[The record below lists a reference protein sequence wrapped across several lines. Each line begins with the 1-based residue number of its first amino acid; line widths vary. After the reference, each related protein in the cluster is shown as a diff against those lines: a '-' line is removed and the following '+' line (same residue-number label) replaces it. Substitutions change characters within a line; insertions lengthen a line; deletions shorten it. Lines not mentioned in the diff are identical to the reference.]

1 MNIGV
6 LSNVF
11 FKTLSRYKNTA
22 RLIEESFEQRGYL
35 SGARFDE
42 LAAQQGSDVALFN
55 AANKRAIKFM
65 EKAGGGR
72 DVTGRTGFTWYLTRT
87 GRNQTTGSN
96 NLRDAINQAALP
108 EEKEAIKRLR
118 ERYFNTARD
127 SEEFRTLGKEYD
139 NSGIKSTKQV
149 VDELTK
155 FRDADMGDSRLM
167 RLTIQRPER
176 PGPMISLVKYKD
188 DATRKKAFDL
198 FEEQMQWADNA
209 GPTSAGERLSS
220 QKILNSLYDEGENL
234 VFSTSKGT
242 LKGSNIPLTNTN
254 ETKHLV
260 KGIKHDLIE
269 SGDFIEKYGVW
280 EMPSVANAGTE
291 ISLQKGARLV
301 GGSNFRAIMSSKTHR
316 DRGLFHDDLMGTIAR
331 SVNKGEGLYKPIDTN
346 GKVMSVK
353 EMIEISRK
361 GRSPFRNQVNFKRL
375 SDGEIITANNVVE
388 KVGSESI
395 LNGLRASH
403 LAKTTRGPDGKLLTE
418 GIKDNLEL
426 NWHSLTSKEKAHLEK
441 LLENK
446 TLTDTD
452 LVLMGYKRPGY
463 QGNMFSAFDTEH
475 YMKLG
480 DLENTVS
487 SAAANRRLQTLF
499 NKKNPN
505 TLQTLEEE
513 AINIGKDTS
522 KSLAERKKQITKL
535 FNIVDDTGTL
545 QANLFEGPYGLT
557 RTFGDVTVGHKMG
570 VRDMINGMIKNKI
583 LSEDQMKPYLKLLQD
598 MVDSKDFAFVPT
610 SKTGTAQGLQRALK
624 NPLGYTPV
632 PFSGL
637 SQVLKDGGRVEYAEG
652 AGPEGVQP
660 IESSKI
666 PFSSEVSQMMDLTGL
681 DEGDSVLELM
691 KDRAAAIPIKDRK
704 KFASG
709 GSVGGGQF
717 GFEVTNKVGAVES
730 LLSGIASGLIDIPKG
745 AFTLG
750 TSLLDLGF
758 GTNNAA
764 KVSAWFDDLT
774 KFDEKAKEHWLGEIA
789 KVGVNLGIPGY
800 YGWKAGAKLAEKAL
814 LAKRNGNYFK
824 LTDPALVEKFNTSLN
839 AGGRL
844 MATLG
849 GAAGAG
855 VTDAIFVGD
864 PEGIG
869 TFGDMVGG
877 GPTELD
883 PNDEKIAS
891 REIVNRMKFG
901 LDGSLFLGLI
911 GGTGSSIKSLYRR
924 RNDLASN
931 NDAIDKFLAAFRP
944 RGRKSQEYFDMER
957 RNIGVRATDINFA
970 SQEARKLDKHI
981 DAIFPFIK
989 NPFNQMGN
997 KGRTEFM
1004 DKLNETLLSGD
1015 STMNAIGKVEF
1026 GTMDKTLMDEVTSIM
1041 KSRGAKQKDIEGVFD
1056 SFEAIR
1062 GRWGRMFSRLGT
1074 TMDDDVR
1081 KDFAPL
1087 FAKKFKDYLGSTY
1100 EIFQN
1105 KSLLPL
1111 FRYKPTQESLEKVI
1125 KIFQESAKDAG
1136 KPITREQAE
1145 FYANQVVETAKLPR
1159 DLATAGEKTSGIYF
1173 NAPDFFAN
1181 RTTLSEIEG
1190 RGTVA
1195 LEDLI
1200 NTDKKAFG
1208 ELFGKVSDP
1217 MQTMLTGTNRLS
1229 LIARRNQ
1236 FFNELLK
1243 SDELMTAERAKFLA
1257 ENPGGVTPNTMR
1269 GFFRETEREAVEA
1282 FGQNIKQIDIDPSR
1296 TIEAGITNPLNGKYA
1311 EKGVA
1316 EAIEESSMIARDKS
1330 TLQQLYDS
1338 FVLYPKATS
1347 QMAKTIL
1354 SPVTHVRNFI
1364 SAGAFASSNGLFLQS
1379 PDEIAVAMK
1388 DAFKALQI
1396 PGSRMANDEYR
1407 KLLSLGV
1414 VNSNVRLG
1422 DLTKLLKD
1430 TNFGETVNSTK
1441 ALRGLMRPL
1450 SKAKKW
1456 TEDMYTAEDDFWKIT
1471 SYALERRRLAKSYE
1485 KYGINKTIDELDEE
1499 AADIIRN
1506 QIPNYDMVNDFI
1518 RATRKLPLG
1527 NFVSF
1532 PAEIMRTTA
1541 NILQRGLKEVNYTHT
1556 LDDGRIVHPLR
1567 NIGYK
1572 RLFGLGTTVVA
1583 IPYGTVEAA
1592 KAIYDVT
1599 EDEMKALRRFVPDWS
1614 KNSTLVPIRG
1624 EDGELKYIDFS
1635 HANAYDTMIRPITA
1649 LYTGIQRGMD
1659 EGEIGREVMKGM
1671 WEGTKET
1678 LSPFVSESIWT
1689 TAISDIFLRGGRTR
1703 EGNRLWTDETPWGE
1717 RINKAVMHAAKT
1729 QFPGSIETFKRMD
1742 LAIEPVDIIMR
1753 GKYDKYGQAFELGDE
1768 LLGFAGMRA
1777 VKVDPL
1783 RAMKFKIADFRTG
1796 INNARREF
1804 TSPLLRGGPVT
1815 PEQIVDRYKVAS
1827 EALYRVQEKMH
1838 RDYMAALTL
1847 GTGVESLDLEFAD
1860 RVSNVQLD
1868 SIKRGLFKP
1877 FIPSEN
1883 IEKAFRENA
1892 IAIGDADP
1900 YRRAKGLIERL
1911 IKLYDGMPLGLRLPD
1926 VNNPFKTS
1934 GIGNL
1939 PVMGSPAFQGL
1950 MNSPATA
1957 GSITVGAPNVQQQ
1970 QQTAMAGQ
1978 RVFGANDPIF
1988 GVG

>member
-1 MNIGV
+1 MIIPTIAKKLLPKV
-6 LSNVF
+6 LELPKHIRREANSLEVSVNVPEWNVAARKIF
-11 FKTLSRYKNTA
+11 GSRIRKKVPATEEGLIKAKQIVKDAQDNAYGGYKILDDDTFLALKVKYPTLN
-22 RLIEESFEQRGYL
+22 QQQL
-35 SGARFDE
+35 SAKLDE
-42 LAAQQGSDVALFN
+42 LGYITPQLRKFKIYEGTTVTPVQKYIKRAGLNKKRLTVPELLKIVKAEPGGKAWAKSYNDKIYTEKQLREKVQNILRGDKKTTTAVSEEIYKTEGTLRGVNPPTKVFTDMIR
-55 AANKRAIKFM
+55 AANKGNRIIIVKKPKTGGPDSYKDYVLVDTQASYKGGPKGAKEITIDNLEDFM
-65 EKAGGGR
+65 ENSVGR
-72 DVTGRTGFTWYLTRT
+72 GLGEGSFARSTGAYEFQNILRKYPVTYRGEEMKLGHLL
-87 GRNQTTGSN
+87 SN
-96 NLRDAINQAALP
+96 RKYLP
-108 EEKEAIKRLR
+108 EDARKSFFSAGKHSRAMNEFNVEHFEGVANNPYSTRIATRLGNKQMDDVVDNSKRIYEETGDPELAFKSLLQDIDNRGIVGMERTVTYGDTTYGVQKDLTLPSLFKSISNQLGPEVKGGVGRSLMGASKRL
-118 ERYFNTARD
+118 EKDPIFVN
-127 SEEFRTLGKEYD
+127 
-139 NSGIKSTKQV
+139 
-149 VDELTK
+149 
-155 FRDADMGDSRLM
+155 
-167 RLTIQRPER
+167 
-176 PGPMISLVKYKD
+176 KYKD
-188 DATRKKAFDL
+188 L
-198 FEEQMQWADNA
+198 
-209 GPTSAGERLSS
+209 L
-220 QKILNSLYDEGENL
+220 
-234 VFSTSKGT
+234 
-242 LKGSNIPLTNTN
+242 
-254 ETKHLV
+254 
-260 KGIKHDLIE
+260 
-269 SGDFIEKYGVW
+269 
-280 EMPSVANAGTE
+280 
-291 ISLQKGARLV
+291 
-301 GGSNFRAIMSSKTHR
+301 
-316 DRGLFHDDLMGTIAR
+316 
-331 SVNKGEGLYKPIDTN
+331 
-346 GKVMSVK
+346 
-353 EMIEISRK
+353 
-361 GRSPFRNQVNFKRL
+361 NFK
-375 SDGEIITANNVVE
+375 
-388 KVGSESI
+388 
-395 LNGLRASH
+395 
-403 LAKTTRGPDGKLLTE
+403 
-418 GIKDNLEL
+418 
-426 NWHSLTSKEKAHLEK
+426 
-441 LLENK
+441 NK
-446 TLTDTD
+446 
-452 LVLMGYKRPGY
+452 
-463 QGNMFSAFDTEH
+463 
-475 YMKLG
+475 
-480 DLENTVS
+480 
-487 SAAANRRLQTLF
+487 
-499 NKKNPN
+499 
-505 TLQTLEEE
+505 
-513 AINIGKDTS
+513 
-522 KSLAERKKQITKL
+522 
-535 FNIVDDTGTL
+535 
-545 QANLFEGPYGLT
+545 
-557 RTFGDVTVGHKMG
+557 
-570 VRDMINGMIKNKI
+570 
-583 LSEDQMKPYLKLLQD
+583 
-598 MVDSKDFAFVPT
+598 
-610 SKTGTAQGLQRALK
+610 
-624 NPLGYTPV
+624 
-632 PFSGL
+632 
-637 SQVLKDGGRVEYAEG
+637 GGRVEYADG
-652 AGPEGVQP
+652 AGPAGVQP
-660 IESSKI
+660 IDSPKTT
-666 PFSSEVSQMMDLTGL
+666 FDSEVRQMMDLTGL
-681 DEGDSVLELM
+681 GLGDSVLELM

-704 KFASG
+704 NFASG

-864 PEGIG
+864 PEGVG

-1004 DKLNETLLSGD
+1004 DKLNETLLSGE
-1015 STMNAIGKVEF
+1015 SVMNGIGKVEF

-1081 KDFAPL
+1081 KEFAPL

-1111 FRYKPTQESLEKVI
+1111 FRYKPTQESLDKVI
-1125 KIFQESAKDAG
+1125 KIFQDSAEDAG

-1379 PDEIAVAMK
+1379 PDEIAAAMK

-1430 TNFGETVNSTK
+1430 TNFGETVNSRK

-1742 LAIEPVDIIMR
+1742 LAIEPVDIIMK

-1926 VNNPFKTS
+1926 VNNPFRTS
-1934 GIGNL
+1934 AIGNL
-1939 PVMGSPAFQGL
+1939 PIAGSPAFQGL

>member
-1 MNIGV
+1 MGAKVLILTGKKLAEYINKKPTVTRKQLLTRFKKYVTPSGLKLNYSRLDNIIENHQRTALNKRKKDFVGTATDTRGRKIGV
-6 LSNVF
+6 KRGPKTDDIKPIDSAFFTGGKYATGYKEDIKYLRDSGRGDLADKYEKEIAKLIKAPKKVITKDSGVKRTALSERKIQIGNYVTRLRQKDADPVGFAKKTREYDTDYYIRNPDKRRTRLDALLDRPYGIDDKQQLFGQIVSSAERHPTGRIKIISGPTKAQKEAAKKSQSLDSVDEF
-11 FKTLSRYKNTA
+11 FKKYIIEDTQVRDPITGGFISKRYTFDTLEEFMESNLGRGLGPRSYEQALGPFRTRGFLRDFKLKDGSYLNSRIGELRKSQGEKISA
-22 RLIEESFEQRGYL
+22 RESYNNFEIHH
-35 SGARFDE
+35 FDGGI
-42 LAAQQGSDVALFN
+42 AANPYSSQVALRSSN
-55 AANKRAIKFM
+55 AKLTRAISDFSTQRSLLEAKDPIAVGKYGTVDNL
-65 EKAGGGR
+65 EEI
-72 DVTGRTGFTWYLTRT
+72 FTT
-87 GRNQTTGSN
+87 
-96 NLRDAINQAALP
+96 NL
-108 EEKEAIKRLR
+108 
-118 ERYFNTARD
+118 
-127 SEEFRTLGKEYD
+127 
-139 NSGIKSTKQV
+139 
-149 VDELTK
+149 VDELGHIQFYDEASGK
-155 FRDADMGDSRLM
+155 VIGHQP
-167 RLTIQRPER
+167 TIKS
-176 PGPMISLVKYKD
+176 ILSDV
-188 DATRKKAFDL
+188 
-198 FEEQMQWADNA
+198 
-209 GPTSAGERLSS
+209 GERVNELKPQIKEIEDAMYTSP
-220 QKILNSLYDEGENL
+220 IYTEDLYR
-234 VFSTSKGT
+234 
-242 LKGSNIPLTNTN
+242 
-254 ETKHLV
+254 H
-260 KGIKHDLIE
+260 
-269 SGDFIEKYGVW
+269 
-280 EMPSVANAGTE
+280 VA
-291 ISLQKGARLV
+291 
-301 GGSNFRAIMSSKTHR
+301 
-316 DRGLFHDDLMGTIAR
+316 
-331 SVNKGEGLYKPIDTN
+331 
-346 GKVMSVK
+346 
-353 EMIEISRK
+353 
-361 GRSPFRNQVNFKRL
+361 
-375 SDGEIITANNVVE
+375 
-388 KVGSESI
+388 
-395 LNGLRASH
+395 
-403 LAKTTRGPDGKLLTE
+403 AK
-418 GIKDNLEL
+418 
-426 NWHSLTSKEKAHLEK
+426 
-441 LLENK
+441 
-446 TLTDTD
+446 
-452 LVLMGYKRPGY
+452 
-463 QGNMFSAFDTEH
+463 
-475 YMKLG
+475 
-480 DLENTVS
+480 
-487 SAAANRRLQTLF
+487 
-499 NKKNPN
+499 
-505 TLQTLEEE
+505 
-513 AINIGKDTS
+513 
-522 KSLAERKKQITKL
+522 
-535 FNIVDDTGTL
+535 
-545 QANLFEGPYGLT
+545 
-557 RTFGDVTVGHKMG
+557 
-570 VRDMINGMIKNKI
+570 
-583 LSEDQMKPYLKLLQD
+583 
-598 MVDSKDFAFVPT
+598 
-610 SKTGTAQGLQRALK
+610 
-624 NPLGYTPV
+624 
-632 PFSGL
+632 
-637 SQVLKDGGRVEYAEG
+637 GGRVEYAD
-652 AGPEGVQP
+652 GPGPAGVQP
-660 IESSKI
+660 IDSPKTT
-666 PFSSEVSQMMDLTGL
+666 FDSEVRQMMDLTGL
-681 DEGDSVLELM
+681 GLGDSVLEIM
-691 KDRAAAIPIKDRK
+691 KDRASAIPIKDRK

-750 TSLLDLGF
+750 ASLLDLGF

-800 YGWKAGAKLAEKAL
+800 YGWKAGSKLAERAL

-864 PEGIG
+864 PEGVG

-1004 DKLNETLLSGD
+1004 DKLNETLLSGE
-1015 STMNAIGKVEF
+1015 SVMNGIGKVEF

-1081 KDFAPL
+1081 KEFAPL

-1111 FRYKPTQESLEKVI
+1111 MRYKPTEESLEKVI

-1296 TIEAGITNPLNGKYA
+1296 TIEAGITNPLNGRYA

-1364 SAGAFASSNGLFLQS
+1364 SAGAFASSNGLFLQA
-1379 PDEIAVAMK
+1379 PDEIAAAMK

-1541 NILQRGLKEVNYTHT
+1541 NILQRGLKEVNLAHT

-1592 KAIYDVT
+1592 KAIYDVS

-1614 KNSTLVPIRG
+1614 KNSTLVPIR
-1624 EDGELKYIDFS
+1624 DKDTGELKYIDFS

-1717 RINKAVMHAAKT
+1717 RMNKAVMHAAKT
-1729 QFPGSIETFKRMD
+1729 QFPGSIETLKRMD
-1742 LAIEPVDIIMR
+1742 LAIEPVDIITK
-1753 GKYDKYGQAFELGDE
+1753 GKYDKYGQSFEFGDE
-1768 LLGFAGMRA
+1768 LAGFAGMRA

-1868 SIKRGLFKP
+1868 SIKRGFFKP

-1892 IAIGDADP
+1892 RAIGDVDP

-1911 IKLYDGMPLGLRLPD
+1911 IRLYDGMPLGLRLPD

-1934 GIGNL
+1934 AIGNL
-1939 PVMGSPAFQGL
+1939 PIAGSPAFQGL

-1957 GSITVGAPNVQQQ
+1957 ASITVGAPNVQQQ

-1978 RVFGANDPIF
+1978 RVFGANDSIF

>member
-1 MNIGV
+1 MSIKLFAPAV
-6 LSNVF
+6 VKLAKVA
-11 FKTLSRYKNTA
+11 KKEIADLAKNA
-22 RLIEESFEQRGYL
+22 PKPRR
-35 SGARFDE
+35 E
-42 LAAQQGSDVALFN
+42 L
-55 AANKRAIKFM
+55 
-65 EKAGGGR
+65 
-72 DVTGRTGFTWYLTRT
+72 
-87 GRNQTTGSN
+87 TTGSN
-96 NLRDAINQAALP
+96 PLKSHAFDASKRRIYETFAKNYEKLAGAKIGKNEFDRLIRTTKTSRPSKSSLVSNIEFAPLQSISKQNKLARKASGKVRSKNLRESSDIPIVNPHGASFSNGTQ
-108 EEKEAIKRLR
+108 K
-118 ERYFNTARD
+118 
-127 SEEFRTLGKEYD
+127 EEF
-139 NSGIKSTKQV
+139 V
-149 VDELTK
+149 
-155 FRDADMGDSRLM
+155 
-167 RLTIQRPER
+167 
-176 PGPMISLVKYKD
+176 SLVKEFFKYPEGQVPNSVVGKLLNLYKGKRDWSTISDHVHYYGKKTLGLVKERAGPSNISSSASQAMMLTKKMVREGVRKTKGLNPRDVNKGHNTSLGKSLGD
-188 DATRKKAFDL
+188 DLNDFQLDSSHVAGNATQGGRYKIAVDDMPDLFTKDTKLLKPSFLTTSTKNQFFHKGMEPKLLDKLAKREAILKKLDEIPEYQAAKKARMYKELKLNQLELDKIDENMKALQVQSVFNDPVTGKL
-198 FEEQMQWADNA
+198 KYFGEL
-209 GPTSAGERLSS
+209 PT
-220 QKILNSLYDEGENL
+220 
-234 VFSTSKGT
+234 STSKT
-242 LKGSNIPLTNTN
+242 IALK
-254 ETKHLV
+254 
-260 KGIKHDLIE
+260 KGI
-269 SGDFIEKYGVW
+269 
-280 EMPSVANAGTE
+280 
-291 ISLQKGARLV
+291 
-301 GGSNFRAIMSSKTHR
+301 
-316 DRGLFHDDLMGTIAR
+316 
-331 SVNKGEGLYKPIDTN
+331 
-346 GKVMSVK
+346 
-353 EMIEISRK
+353 
-361 GRSPFRNQVNFKRL
+361 
-375 SDGEIITANNVVE
+375 
-388 KVGSESI
+388 
-395 LNGLRASH
+395 
-403 LAKTTRGPDGKLLTE
+403 
-418 GIKDNLEL
+418 
-426 NWHSLTSKEKAHLEK
+426 
-441 LLENK
+441 
-446 TLTDTD
+446 
-452 LVLMGYKRPGY
+452 
-463 QGNMFSAFDTEH
+463 
-475 YMKLG
+475 
-480 DLENTVS
+480 
-487 SAAANRRLQTLF
+487 
-499 NKKNPN
+499 
-505 TLQTLEEE
+505 
-513 AINIGKDTS
+513 
-522 KSLAERKKQITKL
+522 
-535 FNIVDDTGTL
+535 TGTTP
-545 QANLFEGPYGLT
+545 NL
-557 RTFGDVTVGHKMG
+557 VTG
-570 VRDMINGMIKNKI
+570 V
-583 LSEDQMKPYLKLLQD
+583 
-598 MVDSKDFAFVPT
+598 
-610 SKTGTAQGLQRALK
+610 
-624 NPLGYTPV
+624 
-632 PFSGL
+632 
-637 SQVLKDGGRVEYAEG
+637 KDGGRIGYAD
-652 AGPEGVQP
+652 GPGPAGVQP
-660 IESSKI
+660 IESPKTT
-666 PFSSEVSQMMDLTGL
+666 FDSEVRQMMDLTGL
-681 DEGDSVLELM
+681 GLGDSVLEIM
-691 KDRAAAIPIKDRK
+691 KDRASAIPIKDRK

-709 GSVGGGQF
+709 GSVGGDQYGL
-717 GFEVTNKVGAVES
+717 EVTNKIGAVES

-750 TSLLDLGF
+750 ASLLDLGF

-764 KVSAWFDDLT
+764 KVSSWFDDLT
-774 KFDEKAKEHWLGEIA
+774 EFDEKAKEHWLGEVA
-789 KVGVNLGIPGY
+789 KVGVNLGVPGY
-800 YGWKAGAKLAEKAL
+800 YGWKAGEKLARQAL

-824 LTDPALVEKFNTSLN
+824 LTDPALAEKFKTSLN

-844 MATLG
+844 LATMG

-864 PEGIG
+864 PEGVG
-869 TFGDMVGG
+869 TMGDMMGG

-931 NDAIDKFLAAFRP
+931 NDAIDKFLSAFRP
-944 RGRKSQEYFDMER
+944 RGRKSQAYFDMER
-957 RNIGVRATDINFA
+957 RNIGVRATDVNFA

-1004 DKLNETLLSGD
+1004 DKLNDTLLSGE
-1015 STMNAIGKVEF
+1015 SVMNGIGKVEF

-1041 KSRGAKQKDIEGVFD
+1041 KARGAKQKDIEGVFD
-1056 SFEAIR
+1056 SFESIR

-1081 KDFAPL
+1081 KEFAPL

-1111 FRYKPTQESLEKVI
+1111 MRYKPTQESLDKVI
-1125 KIFQESAKDAG
+1125 KIFQDSADDAG
-1136 KPITREQAE
+1136 KPITKEQAE

-1200 NTDKKAFG
+1200 NNDKKAFG

-1229 LIARRNQ
+1229 IIARRNQ

-1243 SDELMTAERAKFLA
+1243 SDDLMTAERAKFLKD
-1257 ENPGGVTPNTMR
+1257 NPGGITPATMK

-1282 FGQNIKQIDIDPSR
+1282 FGQNIKKIDIDPSR
-1296 TIEAGITNPLNGKYA
+1296 TIEAGITNPLNGRYA

-1316 EAIEESSMIARDKS
+1316 EAIEESSMLARDKS

-1379 PDEIAVAMK
+1379 AGDISAAMK
-1388 DAFKALQI
+1388 DAYKALQI

-1430 TNFGETVNSTK
+1430 TNFGETVNSRK
-1441 ALRGLMRPL
+1441 ALRGLMQPL

-1471 SYALERRRLAKSYE
+1471 SYALERQRLNKAYS

-1541 NILQRGLKEVNYTHT
+1541 NILQRGLKEVNLAHT

-1592 KAIYDVT
+1592 KAIYDVS
-1599 EDEMKALRRFVPDWS
+1599 EEEMKALRRFVPDWS
-1614 KNSTLVPIRG
+1614 KNSTLVPIK
-1624 EDGELKYIDFS
+1624 DKDTGELKYIDFS

-1649 LYTGIQRGMD
+1649 LYTGLQRGMD

-1717 RINKAVMHAAKT
+1717 RMNKAVMHAAKT
-1729 QFPGSIETFKRMD
+1729 QFPGSIETLKRMD
-1742 LAIEPVDIIMR
+1742 LAIEPVDIIMK
-1753 GKYDKYGQAFELGDE
+1753 GKYDKYGQSFEFGDE
-1768 LLGFAGMRA
+1768 LAGFAGMRA

-1838 RDYMAALTL
+1838 RDYMGALTL
-1847 GTGVESLDLEFAD
+1847 GTGVEDLDLQFAD

-1868 SIKRGLFKP
+1868 SIKRGFFKP
-1877 FIPSEN
+1877 FVPSEN

-1911 IKLYDGMPLGLRLPD
+1911 IKLYDGMPLGLRLPE

-1934 GIGNL
+1934 GIGDL

-1950 MNSPATA
+1950 MNSPVTTA
-1957 GSITVGAPNVQQQ
+1957 SMTVGVPNVQQQ

-1978 RVFGANDPIF
+1978 QVFGANDTIF